1 MKSSRR
7 KFIKNSLIAGAGS
20 FLLPSFKSKIFGSPK
35 IKNGL
40 NYVPHPG
47 NWKDNSLTI
56 AWIGH
61 STMLINFYG
70 KWIITD
76 PVLFDSIGLYFL
88 GTSLGPSRLTP
99 PALNFDEIPKPD
111 LILLSHAHMDHMD
124 YPTLEEFADKYPGQ
138 IDVITAYNT
147 EDVINDLNW
156 KSLKVMDWNDEYEIS
171 GIKFKAL
178 EVKHFGWRFPW
189 EKDRSRGF
197 FSDGRSFNAYLI
209 ERNEK
214 KILFGGDTTITNK
227 FEIIKN
233 ENVDVAL
240 MPIGAY
246 NPWKHNHCNPEQAL
260 QMADNI
266 NAKYF
271 IPMHTKTFQQG
282 SEPFEEPI
290 DWMIKSSSN
299 YKMKIG
305 LQEIGQ
311 TFELT

>member
-7 KFIKNSLIAGAGS
+7 KFLKNGFIAGLGS
-20 FLLPSFKSKIFGSPK
+20 LAIPPFLNKIIASPK

-40 NYVPHPG
+40 NFVPNPAE
-47 NWKDNSLTI
+47 WKNDELNI

-76 PVLFDSIGLYFL
+76 PVLFETVGVYFF

-99 PALNFDEIPKPD
+99 PALFINEIPKPD

-124 YPTLEEFADKYPGQ
+124 YPTLEELADKYPNE

-147 EDVINDLNW
+147 EDVIEDLPW
-156 KSLKVMDWNDEYEIS
+156 KSLKVMDWNDEYEIH

-189 EKDRSRGF
+189 EKDRSKGYHF
-197 FSDGRSFNAYLI
+197 DGRSFNAYLL
-209 ERNEK
+209 ERNGK

-227 FEIIKN
+227 LEIIKD
-233 ENVDVAL
+233 ENVDIAL

-246 NPWKHNHCNPEQAL
+246 NPWKQSHCNPEEAL
-260 QMADNI
+260 RMAENI

-290 DWMIKSSSN
+290 NWMLKSAQN
-299 YKMKIG
+299 YKLQIG

-311 TFELT
+311 TFKLS